1 MKIVANVNEEVK
13 QAANGEVFTQ
23 EATRQ
28 EVKEG
33 GEAVNS
39 VVETIAPESLP
50 DPAND
55 NVASQT
61 DFTLPEV
68 LQDKTLEEIFKTDYL
83 TEAELSDLVSIP
95 LQKALQKKKEKSL
108 GKCFNL
114 SDPIKIN

>member
-1 MKIVANVNEEVK
+1 MTKEKIMATANENGLNVQ
-13 QAANGEVFTQ
+13 QAVNGEVFTQ

-61 DFTLPEV
+61 E
-68 LQDKTLEEIFKTDYL
+68 KYL
-83 TEAELSDLVSIP
+83 RTATYGL
-95 LQKALQKKKEKSL
+95 
-108 GKCFNL
+108 F
-114 SDPIKIN
+114 